1 MVATAERR
9 KVNVDYVDELFSTHY
24 MKGRRGAIY
33 QSIMWGKQ
41 YNFRQKMF
49 DTFIGNCSTSE
60 QRKCSTT
67 KISTE
72 NVRQLL

>member
-1 MVATAERR
+1 MKKAKHES
-9 KVNVDYVDELFSTHY
+9 KVKVLVGMS
-24 MKGRRGAIY
+24 K
-33 QSIMWGKQ
+33 GKQ

-72 NVRQLL
+72 NVRQQL